1 MNPTSV
7 TSLIKPQSIP
17 KSTGSGMMPGVT
29 VHHSIIGGSDSN
41 TLSISGHVI
50 THVNPLVGPM
60 GDTPLTIQG
69 SGLRSVNPN
78 LNNLTPNK
86 PTNTI
91 SSTGPVPISTAP
103 PAGGG
108 SSQPTETMANTKE
121 KTPMCLVNELA
132 RFNKVQHQ
140 YRLIDQSGPAHKK
153 NFTVVL
159 KLDNEE
165 YTATGPSIKK
175 AQHAAAAVALDKTA
189 LKHPPP
195 KCQIKNQG
203 PMTPTVELNALAM
216 KRGEPA
222 IYQIIEPP
230 RSPFMPNFNF
240 RGMYNQRYHYPKVP
254 PTCYVALKVGNSQFF
269 GEGITVQAAR
279 HAAAEEALRALKE
292 IPLPENVT
300 KHNEVTKSENETP
313 ELDQNIEIKSPISLV
328 HEVALKRGFSVNFEV
343 TRESGPPHM
352 RTFVTRCTVGE
363 LVTEGEGNG
372 KKVSKKKAAEKMLEE
387 LRLLPPLPVMQ
398 QKVKKKPVIKKKGR
412 NLIKIQQAKKERE
425 PIYAVIAERGE
436 PRQREF
442 LMQCVVGNYTTKGSG
457 PNKKTAKRN
466 AADAMLQ
473 LMGYSRPLP
482 GKPAIKPST
491 ARIEDGHMFQSQEI
505 EKRKVTFLEHDVI
518 NEKLDGEGKLGRQ
531 LVPGLLLMPD
541 TTGLTGDQ
549 PPGQGYTGL
558 NRAPGGPLQHQEVV
572 NKMTIQKTSAI
583 AKELLD
589 CGASPTAEALSKSGP
604 KTAAAQTQTTVRPK
618 QQLMYLAEVL
628 GFQVHFR
635 DFPKGN
641 KMEYLSLVSLST
653 NPPHVSHG
661 SGPTIDTSHD
671 QAALSALRSL
681 AELGLDSVT
690 EGVKAE
696 HVNISPGDGYVNSNM
711 SNLFVNSNDSLSVS
725 TMGSSKCVKW
735 QQKDFQYRRHISNV
749 QGTAPKLACSPT
761 SNGLGSNVK
770 PGASVSVT
778 VKGEH

>member
-412 NLIKIQQAKKERE
+412 NLIKEQKADPQYGQGINPISRLIQIQQAKKERE

-696 HVNISPGDGYVNSNM
+696 HVNISPGDG
-711 SNLFVNSNDSLSVS
+711 
-725 TMGSSKCVKW
+725 
-735 QQKDFQYRRHISNV
+735 RHISNV

>member
-1 MNPTSV
+1 MNTTSV

-41 TLSISGHVI
+41 TLSISGHVV
-50 THVNPLVGPM
+50 THVNPLMGPM
-60 GDTPLTIQG
+60 GDAPLTIQG
-69 SGLRSVNPN
+69 SGLRSVNSK
-78 LNNLTPNK
+78 LNNLTLNE

-132 RFNKVQHQ
+132 RFNKIQHQ

-175 AQHAAAAVALDKTA
+175 AQHAAAAVALDKTS

-195 KCQIKNQG
+195 KCQTKNQG

-269 GEGITVQAAR
+269 GEGTTVQAAR

-292 IPLPENVT
+292 IPLPENKA
-300 KHNEVTKSENETP
+300 KHNEVMKSENETP
-313 ELDQNIEIKSPISLV
+313 ELDQNVEIKSPISLV

-343 TRESGPPHM
+343 IKESGPPHM

-387 LRLLPPLPVMQ
+387 LKLLPPLPIMQ

-412 NLIKIQQAKKERE
+412 NLIK
-425 PIYAVIAERGE
+425 
-436 PRQREF
+436 
-442 LMQCVVGNYTTKGSG
+442 CVVGNCTTKGSG

-473 LMGYSRPLP
+473 LMGYSRPQP
-482 GKPAIKPST
+482 GKPSFESLT
-491 ARIEDGHMFQSQEI
+491 ARIEDGHLFQSQEI

-541 TTGLTGDQ
+541 TAGLTGDQ
-549 PPGQGYTGL
+549 TTGQGYTGL

-589 CGASPTAEALSKSGP
+589 CASPTAEALSQSGP
-604 KTAAAQTQTTVRPK
+604 KPAASQTQTTVRPK

-641 KMEYLSLVSLST
+641 KMKYLSLVSLST

-690 EGVKAE
+690 EGVKPE
-696 HVNISPGDGYVNSNM
+696 HVNIASGDG
-711 SNLFVNSNDSLSVS
+711 
-725 TMGSSKCVKW
+725 
-735 QQKDFQYRRHISNV
+735 RHISNV

>member
-1 MNPTSV
+1 MNTTSV

-41 TLSISGHVI
+41 TLSISGHVV
-50 THVNPLVGPM
+50 THVNPLMGPM
-60 GDTPLTIQG
+60 GDAPLTIQG
-69 SGLRSVNPN
+69 SGLRSVNSK
-78 LNNLTPNK
+78 LNNLTLNE

-132 RFNKVQHQ
+132 RFNKIQHQ

-175 AQHAAAAVALDKTA
+175 AQHAAAAVALDKTS

-195 KCQIKNQG
+195 KCQTKNQG

-269 GEGITVQAAR
+269 GEGTTVQAAR

-292 IPLPENVT
+292 IPLPENKA
-300 KHNEVTKSENETP
+300 KHNEVMKSENETP
-313 ELDQNIEIKSPISLV
+313 ELDQNVEIKSPISLV

-343 TRESGPPHM
+343 IKESGPPHM

-387 LRLLPPLPVMQ
+387 LKLLPPLPIMQ

-412 NLIKIQQAKKERE
+412 NLIK
-425 PIYAVIAERGE
+425 
-436 PRQREF
+436 
-442 LMQCVVGNYTTKGSG
+442 CVVGNCTTKGSG

-473 LMGYSRPLP
+473 LMGYSRPQP
-482 GKPAIKPST
+482 GKPSFESLT
-491 ARIEDGHMFQSQEI
+491 ARIEDGHLFQSQEI

-541 TTGLTGDQ
+541 TAGLTGDQ
-549 PPGQGYTGL
+549 TTGQGYTGL

-589 CGASPTAEALSKSGP
+589 CGASPTAEALSQSGP
-604 KTAAAQTQTTVRPK
+604 KPAASQTQTTVRPK

-641 KMEYLSLVSLST
+641 KMKYLSLVSLST

-690 EGVKAE
+690 EGVKPE
-696 HVNISPGDGYVNSNM
+696 HVNIASGDG
-711 SNLFVNSNDSLSVS
+711 
-725 TMGSSKCVKW
+725 
-735 QQKDFQYRRHISNV
+735 RHISNV